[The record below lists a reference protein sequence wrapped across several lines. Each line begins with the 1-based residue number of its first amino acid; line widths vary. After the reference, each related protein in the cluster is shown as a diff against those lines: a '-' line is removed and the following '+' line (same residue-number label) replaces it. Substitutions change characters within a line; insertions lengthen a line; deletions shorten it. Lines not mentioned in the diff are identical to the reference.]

1 MGKERKKK
9 KKNCKFEFEGGEG
22 CQLAAPGG
30 AAAGAP
36 RREFPVSQRT
46 LVAALRL
53 TWPPR
58 HSPRLPEL
66 ITVRNILF
74 LPKY

>member
-1 MGKERKKK
+1 MGGK
-9 KKNCKFEFEGGEG
+9 KKNRKFEFEGGEG
-22 CQLAAPGG
+22 CLLAAQGG
-30 AAAGAP
+30 AGA
-36 RREFPVSQRT
+36 RRGFPVSQRT

-53 TWPPR
+53 TRSPR
-58 HSPRLPEL
+58 RSPRLPEL